1 MQRAQ
6 AVPETQFSQDE
17 DALDWYSP
25 ASSSLLAREPAL
37 PIYGSG
43 TPAAAGVHAAEASG
57 TAEQLRVELDKM
69 EASNA
74 SIRAQLDRMIEA
86 SIVDRRRIRQQDHRL
101 LELDDEREALA
112 RKLDLLHRSKKQAF
126 TALAKCIHEANSR
139 LSRLRHRERQVE
151 DLQSQ
156 VTQLSQL
163 SQHSQSSQQPRE
175 SQQSD
180 VASQQPVSARIARM
194 RRTGRAPGPIVS
206 GAAIERMRTLVEGPA
221 SQPRPAIQGE
231 LKSRFWHRY
240 YDAMVNEMLDRKTS
254 RNLQL
259 RVDLFRRNRRVFD
272 LERQNANMLSRLQP
286 LQESF
291 DLLQDQVEILVT
303 ERNDLRRQLG
313 AYSVRRRPGW
323 WTKHSSSVPD
333 LPPLPATTP
342 TWSSSTPSPA
352 WRTPSDLMHA
362 SSSTPATISQEEAT
376 ALRVE
381 LRQAQLEVSILSKLL
396 DDRAEREKGE

>member
-6 AVPETQFSQDE
+6 PVPETQFSQDE
-17 DALDWYSP
+17 DSLGWYSP
-25 ASSSLLAREPAL
+25 TSSSLLARDSAL

-43 TPAAAGVHAAEASG
+43 TPAAAGIHAAEASG
-57 TAEQLRVELDKM
+57 TVEQLRIELDKM

-101 LELDDEREALA
+101 LELDDERETLS
-112 RKLDLLHRSKKQAF
+112 RKLDMLLRSKKQAF

-180 VASQQPVSARIARM
+180 VASQQPVSARIVRM

-206 GAAIERMRTLVEGPA
+206 GAAIERMRMLVEGPA

-231 LKSRFWHRY
+231 LKNRFWHRY

-272 LERQNANMLSRLQP
+272 LECQNANMLSRLQP

-291 DLLQDQVEILVT
+291 DLLQDQVEILVA
-303 ERNDLRRQLG
+303 ERNELRRQLG

-323 WTKHSSSVPD
+323 WTKHSSS
-333 LPPLPATTP
+333 
-342 TWSSSTPSPA
+342 
-352 WRTPSDLMHA
+352 
-362 SSSTPATISQEEAT
+362 
-376 ALRVE
+376 
-381 LRQAQLEVSILSKLL
+381 
-396 DDRAEREKGE
+396 